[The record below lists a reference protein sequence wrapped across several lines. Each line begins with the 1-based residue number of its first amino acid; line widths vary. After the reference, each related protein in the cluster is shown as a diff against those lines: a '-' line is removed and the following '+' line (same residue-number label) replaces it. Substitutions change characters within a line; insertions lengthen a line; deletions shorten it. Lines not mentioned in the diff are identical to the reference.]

1 MKNVEDVIAALNRAV
16 KVEHTLMMQC
26 QHQALTVRGLWRTQF
41 QGFFRELSDEARE
54 HAAKFGQK
62 IVGLGGNPTTEVGAI
77 RHASDVFEMLEA
89 DLELERQALSI
100 YGEALSLAGDDV
112 ALRNML
118 EDHIEAETQHIEELE
133 LVASKQATTATLR
146 KVS

>member
-1 MKNVEDVIAALNRAV
+1 MQNYDEVIAVLNRAV
-16 KVEHTLMMQC
+16 EIEHTLMMQC

-62 IVGLGGNPTTEVGAI
+62 IVGLGGDPTTEVGTI

-89 DLELERQALSI
+89 DLELERQALRI
-100 YGEALSLAGDDV
+100 YSEALALAEDNV

-118 EDHIEAETQHIEELE
+118 EDHIESETQHIEELE